1 MKREQRDSREVG
13 EDCTRESANRGSNR
27 AGQGE
32 KGAKPRD

>member
-1 MKREQRDSREVG
+1 MKREQRDSREAG
-13 EDCTRESANRGSNR
+13 EDCTRESASGGSSR